1 MSNSEILFGKEAREK
16 LYIGLE
22 IAARAVTT
30 TMGPKGKTVVIKMGE
45 GRVPIVTKDGAT
57 VSKSIKLKDP
67 VQRIGA
73 DLLKEASSRTNDVA
87 GDGTTTSSMLTWSL
101 VEEGLKALNN
111 GDDAIELCNGI
122 ETASSLVLS
131 KLKSMAKPIDDK
143 EWIVNVG
150 TISANGDKVI
160 GELIADAMEKV
171 GRDGIITIED
181 ATGMSTILEI
191 VEGMQFDRGFV
202 SPLFVTNPEKMNVVY
217 QDCMI
222 LVTDKKIT
230 TIREMVSLLETIQ
243 RNSKP
248 LLIIADDI
256 EGEALHAL
264 AINKVQGVLKVV
276 AIKSPGF
283 GTLKEQF
290 LEDIAVLTG
299 ATIVSDKRG
308 TSLEKVTLNDL
319 GKAKKITVDGK
330 STIIVGNGSTT
341 NKITEHVSNLKT
353 LCEDIKLPNDERAV
367 IKSRIAKLSA
377 GAAIIRVGGST
388 EVEMKERKYR
398 IEDALNATMA
408 AVDEGIFAGGGM
420 ALLKARDCLTEFRKS
435 DHTHSF
441 KNGVEIVW
449 KSCASPFRKIVQ
461 NAGIIPEMILTEL
474 NKLENKDMGY
484 NAATD
489 EIVNMLEAG
498 IIDPARV
505 TRTALE
511 NAVSVANT
519 FLTLDAVI
527 VEYEEENQKY

>member
-1 MSNSEILFGKEAREK
+1 MPSEIIFGKEAREK
-16 LYIGLE
+16 LYAGLE
-22 IAARAVTT
+22 TAAKAVTT
-30 TMGPKGKTVVIKMGE
+30 TMGPKGKTVVIKTGD
-45 GRVPIVTKDGAT
+45 GNIPIVTKDGVT
-57 VSKSIKLKDP
+57 VSKSIKLKDHA
-67 VQRIGA
+67 QKIGA

-111 GDDAIELCNGI
+111 GNDAIELCKGI
-122 ETASSLVLS
+122 EAASGLVLLN
-131 KLKSMAKPIDDK
+131 LKSMAKPVDDK

-150 TISANGDKVI
+150 TISANGDKSI
-160 GELIADAMEKV
+160 GDLIAEAMEKV
-171 GRDGIITIED
+171 GRDGIITVEE
-181 ATGMSTILEI
+181 ATGMTTNLEV

-217 QDCMI
+217 QDCAV

-230 TIREMVSLLETIQ
+230 KITEMVPLLEAIQ

-264 AINKVQGVLKVV
+264 AINKVQNVLKVV
-276 AIKSPGF
+276 AIKAPGF
-283 GTLKEQF
+283 GSLKDQL
-290 LEDIAVLTG
+290 LEDIAILTG
-299 ATIVSDKRG
+299 ATIISDKRG
-308 TSLEKVTLNDL
+308 NSLEKATMKDL
-319 GKAKKITVDGK
+319 GRAKKITVDSK
-330 STIIVGNGSTT
+330 STVIVGDGKTT
-341 NKITEHVSNLKT
+341 DKINEHVSNLKT
-353 LCEDIKLPNDERAV
+353 LCEDIKLPNDERSI
-367 IKSRIAKLSA
+367 IKNRISKLSA

-398 IEDALNATMA
+398 IEDALNATVA

-420 ALLKARDCLTEFRKS
+420 ALLRARDCLSELRRS
-435 DHTHSF
+435 DNSTSF

-449 KSCASPFRKIVQ
+449 KSCAAPFRKIAE
-461 NAGIIPEMILTEL
+461 NAGIIPEMILARLPED
-474 NKLENKDMGY
+474 NKDIGY

-489 EIVNMLEAG
+489 EIVNMIEEG
-498 IIDPARV
+498 IIDPAKV
-505 TRTALE
+505 TRTAFE

-527 VEYEEENQKY
+527 VEWEEENQKY

>member
-16 LYIGLE
+16 LYAGLQT
-22 IAARAVTT
+22 AAKAVTT
-30 TMGPKGKTVVIKMGE
+30 TMGPKGKTVVIKTGD
-45 GRVPIVTKDGAT
+45 GNIPIVTKDGVT

-67 VQRIGA
+67 AQRIGA

-101 VEEGLKALNN
+101 VEEGLKSLNN
-111 GDDAIELCNGI
+111 GDDAIELCKGI
-122 ETASSLVLS
+122 EAASGLVLLN
-131 KLKSMAKPIDDK
+131 LKAMAKPIDDK

-150 TISANGDKVI
+150 TISANGDKAI
-160 GELIADAMEKV
+160 GELIAEAMEKV
-171 GRDGIITIED
+171 GRDGIITVED
-181 ATGMSTILEI
+181 ATGMSTTLEV

-202 SPLFVTNPEKMNVVY
+202 SPLFVTNPEKMNVTY

-222 LVTDKKIT
+222 LVTDRKIT
-230 TIREMVSLLETIQ
+230 TIREMVPLLESIQ

-264 AINKVQGVLKVV
+264 AINKVQNVLKVV
-276 AIKSPGF
+276 AIKAPGF
-283 GTLKEQF
+283 GSLKDQL

-299 ATIVSDKRG
+299 ANIISDKRG

-330 STIIVGNGSTT
+330 STVIVGNGSSAD
-341 NKITEHVSNLKT
+341 KISEHVSNLKT
-353 LCEDIKLPNDERAV
+353 LCEDIKLPNDERTV
-367 IKSRIAKLSA
+367 IKNRIAKLSA

-420 ALLKARDCLTEFRKS
+420 ALLKSRDCLSELRKS
-435 DHTHSF
+435 DHSHSF

-449 KSCASPFRKIVQ
+449 KSCAAPFRKIVE
-461 NAGIIPEMILTEL
+461 NAGVIPEMILSEL
-474 NKLENKDMGY
+474 SKNENKDMGY
-484 NAATD
+484 NAATGD
-489 EIVNMLEAG
+489 IVNMIEAG

-519 FLTLDAVI
+519 FLTLDAVV
-527 VEYEEENQKY
+527 VEWEEEIQKY